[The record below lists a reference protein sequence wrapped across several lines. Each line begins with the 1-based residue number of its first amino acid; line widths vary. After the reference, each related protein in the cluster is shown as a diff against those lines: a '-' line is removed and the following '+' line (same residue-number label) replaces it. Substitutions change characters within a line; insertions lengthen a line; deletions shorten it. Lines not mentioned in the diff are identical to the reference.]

1 MNISGILEMDSKKV
15 TNAEKLAQIVTIVAS
30 TRKNYGNADVTIKAP
45 EVDTTDGKMAVK
57 YVNDA
62 SKLALVKSEV
72 VRIKMAVIEACKADS
87 GKVANKIID
96 EMVAT
101 SAILVNIGE
110 TSDFSIL

>member
-1 MNISGILEMDSKKV
+1 MSQVLELDSKKV
-15 TNAEKLAQIVTIVAS
+15 TAAEKLAQIVTIVGSARNS
-30 TRKNYGNADVTIKAP
+30 YGNADVTIDAP

-87 GKVANKIID
+87 GKVANKIIE

-101 SAILVNIGE
+101 SPILVNIGE